1 MSKIAA
7 RFQTRNR
14 PLTFQKPFER
24 RLATLGLMFLP
35 AFAALAQS
43 APRPEALIK
52 WRQSA
57 FQVIAWNSGRI
68 KSALT
73 GKYDSHEIQSAA
85 NALSAIANSGLSD
98 LFAPGTA
105 DGKGWRETSAS
116 SAVFDETAKFR
127 ALSDQFAHEAAELA
141 RVAGARDQQAV
152 SRQFARVA
160 QTCKTC
166 HDRFRETG

>member
-1 MSKIAA
+1 MSRIATWFQSRDRTLTHPKPIA
-7 RFQTRNR
+7 RGFVA
-14 PLTFQKPFER
+14 LS
-24 RLATLGLMFLP
+24 LVLLP
-35 AFAALAQS
+35 SFAVLAQS

-73 GKYDSHEIQSAA
+73 GKYDSREIQSAA
-85 NALSAIANSGLSD
+85 NALSALANSGLSS

-105 DGKGWRETSAS
+105 EGKGWRETAAS
-116 SAVFDETAKFR
+116 PAIFEDASRFR
-127 ALSDQFAHEAAELA
+127 ALSEQFARETAELA
-141 RVAGARDQQAV
+141 RVADGADAQAV
-152 SRQFARVA
+152 TRQFAKVA

-166 HDRFRETG
+166 HDKFRETD